1 MDTELTKTKARQS
14 TSTFLGLESCS
25 GAMCIAVV
33 LKSMCLPCCLPK
45 DLSNPI
51 RLLKIL
57 KPQKNQDFYGDGR
70 ELKEEERR
78 VRNINN
84 VGIYSCD

>member
-1 MDTELTKTKARQS
+1 MNTELTKTKARQS

-25 GAMCIAVV
+25 GAMCMAAVV

-57 KPQKNQDFYGDGR
+57 KPQKNQVLLWRWERVKEGR
-70 ELKEEERR
+70 EKGEKQH
-78 VRNINN
+78 
-84 VGIYSCD
+84 